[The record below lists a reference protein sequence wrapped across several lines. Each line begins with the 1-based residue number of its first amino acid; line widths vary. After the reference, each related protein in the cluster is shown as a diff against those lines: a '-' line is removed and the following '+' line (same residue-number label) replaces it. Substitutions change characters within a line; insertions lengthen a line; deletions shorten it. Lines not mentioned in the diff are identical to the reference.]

1 MKYLVLTLV
10 MVMSAGAAAQQA
22 GDFYVAPRGD
32 DKASGK
38 VDAPFATIARAQEAA
53 RAARGGKADS
63 AKTIVVRGGNYELD
77 RPLTFTVEDSNTTIA
92 ALAGETP
99 VFSGGRRI
107 TGWKIN
113 ERGWWV
119 VNLPEVSSGQWSF
132 VQLFV
137 DGQRRPRPR
146 LPKEGYSN
154 IADAA
159 EATAKNKG
167 KGYDRFSFAAGN
179 IRPDW
184 HNLNDVEVL
193 AMQIWAMARLR
204 IESVDEANRLVTFT
218 GKTSHNDAWAHLAK
232 GRRFIVENV
241 REALEKPG
249 EWYLDRKSGELTY
262 IPKPGEDPSTTV
274 VIAPRVQTL
283 VQVAGDPA
291 NKKFVEKLT
300 LRGLSFVHGNWSTPA
315 EGNVYA
321 QAEANQGGA
330 ISMTGAR
337 DCVIEK
343 CSVKSVGIYA
353 IDIGAACQRN
363 RVESCELSDLG
374 AGGIKIGETRLV
386 KDPDLLTSHTVIR
399 NNVIAH
405 GGRLHP
411 AAIGVWIGQSP
422 HNTVEHNDIYDFYY
436 TGVSVGWSWGYHE
449 AASHHNTVA
458 WNHIHKI
465 GQGVLSDMGGIY
477 TLGLAPGSVLHHNL
491 IHDVHA
497 FDYGGWGIYFDE
509 GTTGMTAENNIVYDV
524 KTGGFHQHYGR
535 DNIVRNNIFAFSK
548 VQQLQR
554 SRQEAHRSFTFER
567 NIVYWNSGT
576 LLGSH
581 WGDDKFAMDW
591 NLYWRSD
598 GKPFDFAGQTFEKWK
613 EKGMDRNS
621 IIADPMFEEP
631 AKGNF
636 KMKAGSAAEKI
647 KFQPIDSGEVGAK
660 GVLKPSPVPA
670 AFPKIQ

>member
-1 MKYLVLTLV
+1 MRYLTCLAVIAWAAGV
-10 MVMSAGAAAQQA
+10 MGDVFVAPGGNDSATGKLDSPFASLERALAAAREGQ
-22 GDFYVAPRGD
+22 
-32 DKASGK
+32 DKR
-38 VDAPFATIARAQEAA
+38 IQ
-53 RAARGGKADS
+53 
-63 AKTIVVRGGNYELD
+63 VRGGEYVLQKQLL
-77 RPLTFTVEDSNTTIA
+77 LTPADSGVRIEAYND
-92 ALAGETP
+92 ERP
-99 VFSGGRRI
+99 VFSGGKRI
-107 TGWKIN
+107 TGWKTN

-119 VNLPEVSSGQWSF
+119 VNLPEVKSGQWNF

-146 LPKEGYSN
+146 LPKQGYYN

-167 KGYDRFSFAAGN
+167 KGYDRFAFAAGN
-179 IRPDW
+179 IRSDW
-184 HNLNDVEVL
+184 HNLSDVEAL

-218 GKTSHNDAWAHLAK
+218 GRTSHNDAWAQLAK

-241 REALEKPG
+241 REAMEKPG
-249 EWYLDRKSGELTY
+249 EWYLDRKSGDLTY
-262 IPKPGEDPSTTV
+262 IPKVGEEPSNTV
-274 VIAPRVQTL
+274 VVAPRIETL
-283 VQVAGDPA
+283 VRIAGEPGQ
-291 NKKFVEKLT
+291 KKFVEKLT

-330 ISMTGAR
+330 ISLTGAR

-343 CSVKSVGIYA
+343 CGVKSVGIYA

-363 RVESCELSDLG
+363 RVEDCQLSDLG

-386 KDPDLLTSHTVIR
+386 KDPQLLTSHTIIR

-422 HNTVEHNDIYDFYY
+422 HNTIEHNDIHDFYY

-449 AASHHNTVA
+449 AAAHHNTIA

-477 TLGLAPGSVLHHNL
+477 TLGVSPGSILHHNL
-491 IHDVHA
+491 IHDIHA

-509 GTTGMTAENNIVYDV
+509 GTTGMVAENNIVYDV
-524 KTGGFHQHYGR
+524 KTGGFHQHYGK

-554 SRQEAHRSFTFER
+554 TRPEPHRSFTFER

-576 LLGSH
+576 LLGSQ

-598 GKPFDFAGQTFEKWK
+598 GKAFDFAGQTFEKWK

-621 IIADPMFEEP
+621 IIADPMFEDP

-636 KMKAGSAAEKI
+636 RLKEGSPAAKV
-647 KFQPIDSGEVGAK
+647 KFEPIDLSEVGAK
-660 GVLKPSPVPA
+660 GVAKPSPVEP
-670 AFPKIQ
+670 AFPTIQ